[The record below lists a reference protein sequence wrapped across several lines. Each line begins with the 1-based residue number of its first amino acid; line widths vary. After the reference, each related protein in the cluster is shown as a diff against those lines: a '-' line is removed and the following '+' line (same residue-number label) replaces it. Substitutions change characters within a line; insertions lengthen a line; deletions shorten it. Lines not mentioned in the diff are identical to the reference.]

1 MGIPSILYPDY
12 GCEEWIVDGKNG
24 FIVDNI
30 SQAVGVIKKLIN
42 NKGLLESVSRQSIR
56 LSKSFDWKE
65 KLKTG
70 KMLFLSYMTYNVFG
84 LKNF

>member
-12 GCEEWIVDGKNG
+12 GCEEWIVDGKDG

-30 SQAVGVIKKLIN
+30 SQAVDVIKKLIN
-42 NKGLLESVSRQSIR
+42 NKGLLESVSRQSMR
-56 LSKSFDWKE
+56 LSKVLTESK

-70 KMLFLSYMTYNVFG
+70 KMLLSYMTYNVFG